1 MKKICIETHLSEYH
15 DDVIKWKHFPRR
27 WPYVRGIHR
36 SAVNSPHKSQWRG
49 AFYVFFDLHLD
60 KQLSKQSQRWWFETQ
75 SCSLWRPCNV
85 CHSLHRNNNSDV
97 NSMFYF
103 RVTTEALACI
113 EVALE
118 GCTEQ
123 ELINMGMYDTYTKLQ
138 EMVVDYGCWWNK
150 LVLIYHVLRVL
161 LQIKFLLMNMA
172 ELIEAEWHI

>member
-1 MKKICIETHLSEYH
+1 MTSSNGSIFRDAGHMCEECIDHRLIPRTKANGAELFMFSLICTWINSWVNNRNAGDLRRNRAHY
-15 DDVIKWKHFPRR
+15 DVPVM
-27 WPYVRGIHR
+27 YVIHYTGII
-36 SAVNSPHKSQWRG
+36 
-49 AFYVFFDLHLD
+49 
-60 KQLSKQSQRWWFETQ
+60 
-75 SCSLWRPCNV
+75 
-85 CHSLHRNNNSDV
+85 SDV

-123 ELINMGMYDTYTKLQ
+123 ELTNMGMYDTYTKLQ
-138 EMVVDYGCWWNK
+138 KMVVDYGCWRNK

-172 ELIEAEWHI
+172 